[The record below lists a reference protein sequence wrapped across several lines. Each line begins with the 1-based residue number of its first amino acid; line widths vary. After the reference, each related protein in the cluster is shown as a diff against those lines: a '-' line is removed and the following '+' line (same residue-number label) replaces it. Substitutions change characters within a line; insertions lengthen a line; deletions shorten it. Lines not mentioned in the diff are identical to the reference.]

1 MEGIL
6 AVGGFWLVM
15 LAIVMKKPLMAYLES
30 RKTKALSDADAN
42 FLERVNALEGSMVT
56 MGKDIQEMKDTSE
69 FAHKLMIDSAQQI
82 AEAHK
87 LLTRN
92 AQDLSEAQKLLAT
105 AKHEA
110 GTTKVTVIA
119 PAKEEPKLLSTSAPL
134 INELGK
140 IVDNST
146 VRFERVLPAPIEK
159 VWQYLTSSECL
170 PEWLAE
176 GSIDQ
181 RFGGKVK
188 LNFDVE
194 AVPERAGKGEV
205 IEGAVTF
212 IDPLRALAYS
222 WGTPGSDET
231 SNVSMQVTSEGDKT
245 ALVLTHTQ
253 LPAEAMAEVMAG
265 WHAHL
270 DVLKARL
277 ADVTPPDFRK
287 RFKEVLQTY
296 VAIVATTL
304 LVVGAAAQ
312 SAEASSLSPESYGA
326 LKVQRTNA
334 AAKYDAIA
342 RDADDLKRRI
352 ADLKRDNTAEADS
365 AAGSLEGKLD
375 SEYRDMKNLEFTIRD
390 IDNAMK

>member
-6 AVGGFWLVM
+6 AVAGFWIVM
-15 LAIVMKKPLMAYLES
+15 LAIVMKKPLMTYLEA
-30 RKTKALSDADAN
+30 KKAKGLSDADAN
-42 FLERVNALEGSMVT
+42 ILERVQNLEGSIVT

-87 LLTRN
+87 LLTHN
-92 AQDLSEAQKLLAT
+92 AQELAEAQKLLST

-119 PAKEEPKLLSTSAPL
+119 PPKEEPKLLSTSAPL

-140 IVDNST
+140 IVDDST
-146 VRFERVLPAPIEK
+146 VRFERVLPAPIER

-170 PEWLAE
+170 PEWLGE

-188 LNFDVE
+188 LKLDNEGVE
-194 AVPERAGKGEV
+194 SDRRVDN
-205 IEGAVTF
+205 IEGTVTF
-212 IDPLRALAYS
+212 IDPLRALAYT
-222 WGTPGSDET
+222 WGAAGGDATT
-231 SNVSMQVTSEGDKT
+231 NVSMQVSTVGEQTS
-245 ALVLTHTQ
+245 LVLTHTH

-265 WHAHL
+265 WHALL
-270 DVLKARL
+270 DILKARL
-277 ADVTPPDFRK
+277 AEVPAPKFNK

-296 VAIVATTL
+296 IAIVATTI
-304 LVVGAAAQ
+304 VASTAATQAA
-312 SAEASSLSPESYGA
+312 SASSLSPDTYA
-326 LKVQRTNA
+326 TLKTERSHA

-342 RDADDLKRRI
+342 RDADDLKKRI
-352 ADLKRDNTAEADS
+352 AELKRDTSREAES
-365 AAGSLEGKLD
+365 ARSSLERKLD
-375 SEYRDMKNLEFTIRD
+375 DESRDLKDLELTIKD
-390 IDNAMK
+390 LDNAMR

>member
-6 AVGGFWLVM
+6 AVGGFWLFWI
-15 LAIVMKKPLMAYLES
+15 AIVMKKPLMAYIENKKGKGES
-30 RKTKALSDADAN
+30 AIDAN
-42 FLERVNALEGSMVT
+42 MLERVSALEGSMVT

-87 LLTRN
+87 LLSKN
-92 AQDLSEAQKLLAT
+92 ASELAEAQQLLAT

-119 PAKEEPKLLSTSAPL
+119 PPKDEPKLIGSTAPM

-140 IVDNST
+140 IIDEST
-146 VRFERVLPAPIEK
+146 CRFERVLPAPIEK

-170 PEWLAE
+170 PEWLGE

-188 LNFDVE
+188 LQFDNSDVE
-194 AVPERAGKGEV
+194 SDRKFESV
-205 IEGAVTF
+205 EGTVTF

-222 WGTPGSDET
+222 WGEPGSDKAT
-231 SNVSMQVTSEGDKT
+231 QVSMQVTSVGDQT
-245 ALVLTHTQ
+245 TLVLTHSQ
-253 LPAEAMAEVMAG
+253 LPTEAMAEVMAG
-265 WHAHL
+265 WHAIL
-270 DVLKARL
+270 DALKARL
-277 ADVTPPDFRK
+277 AGLTPTKFSK

-296 VAIVATTL
+296 IAVVATTL
-304 LVVGAAAQ
+304 VVASVASQ
-312 SAEASSLSPESYGA
+312 SAEASNLSPETYNT

-334 AAKYDAIA
+334 EAKYEAIA
-342 RDADDLKRRI
+342 RDAEDLKRRI
-352 ADLKRDNTAEADS
+352 AELKRDNTSEAAS
-365 AAGSLEGKLD
+365 AAGSLESKLD
-375 SEYRDMKNLEFTIRD
+375 SSYRELKDLDYTIRD
-390 IDNAMK
+390 LDNAMR

>member
-15 LAIVMKKPLMAYLES
+15 LAIVVKKPIMAYLE
-30 RKTKALSDADAN
+30 TKKAKGLSDADAN
-42 FLERVNALEGSMVT
+42 ILERVNALEGSMVT
-56 MGKDIQEMKDTSE
+56 LGKDIQEMKDTSE

-87 LLTRN
+87 LLSKN
-92 AQDLSEAQKLLAT
+92 AQDLAEAQKLLST

-119 PAKEEPKLLSTSAPL
+119 PPKEEPKLLGTSAPM
-134 INELGK
+134 INEHGK
-140 IVDNST
+140 IIDDST

-188 LNFDVE
+188 LEFDANE
-194 AVPERAGKGEV
+194 VPEREGKGCS
-205 IEGAVTF
+205 IEGSVNF
-212 IDPLRALAYS
+212 IEPLRALAFS
-222 WGTPGSDET
+222 WNKAEGDFN
-231 SNVSMQVTSEGDKT
+231 SNVSIQVSSQGEQTS
-245 ALVLTHTQ
+245 LILTHSQ
-253 LPAEAMAEVMAG
+253 LPGDRMAEVMAG

-270 DVLKARL
+270 DILKARL
-277 ADVTPPDFRK
+277 SAAIPPSFRK
-287 RFKEVLQTY
+287 RYKEVLQTY
-296 VAIVATTL
+296 VAIVATTI
-304 LVVGAAAQ
+304 VAATAGAQAAD
-312 SAEASSLSPESYGA
+312 ASSLNQATYES
-326 LKVQRTNA
+326 LKTERSHA

-352 ADLKRDNTAEADS
+352 ADLKRDNSVEADG
-365 AAGSLEGKLD
+365 ARGSLESRLAD
-375 SEYRDMKNLEFTIRD
+375 ENRDLKDLELTIRD
-390 IDNAMK
+390 LDNAMK

>member
-6 AVGGFWLVM
+6 AVAGFWIVM
-15 LAIVMKKPLMAYLES
+15 LAIVMKKPLMTYLE
-30 RKTKALSDADAN
+30 TKKAKGVSDADAN
-42 FLERVNALEGSMVT
+42 ILSRVQNLEGSLVT

-87 LLTRN
+87 LLTQN
-92 AQDLSEAQKLLAT
+92 AHELAQAQKLLST

-119 PAKEEPKLLSTSAPL
+119 PPKEEPKLLSTSAPMV
-134 INELGK
+134 NELGK
-140 IVDNST
+140 IIDEST
-146 VRFERVLPAPIEK
+146 VRFERVLPAPIER

-170 PEWLAE
+170 PEWLGE

-188 LNFDVE
+188 LKLDNEGVE
-194 AVPERAGKGEV
+194 SERRIDN
-205 IEGAVTF
+205 IEGTVTF

-222 WGTPGSDET
+222 WGAAGSDAT
-231 SNVSMQVTSEGDKT
+231 TNVSMQLSTVGEQTSF
-245 ALVLTHTQ
+245 VLTHSQ

-265 WHAHL
+265 WHAIL
-270 DVLKARL
+270 DILKARL
-277 ADVTPPDFRK
+277 AAVPAPKFNK

-296 VAIVATTL
+296 IAIVATTI
-304 LVVGAAAQ
+304 VASTVATQAA
-312 SAEASSLSPESYGA
+312 SASSLSSDTYA
-326 LKVQRTNA
+326 TLKTERSHA

-342 RDADDLKRRI
+342 RDADDLKKRI
-352 ADLKRDNTAEADS
+352 AELKRDTSQEAES
-365 AAGSLEGKLD
+365 ARSSLERKLD
-375 SEYRDMKNLEFTIRD
+375 DESRDLKDLELTIKD
-390 IDNAMK
+390 LDNAMK

>member
-6 AVGGFWLVM
+6 AVAGFWIVM
-15 LAIVMKKPLMAYLES
+15 LALVMKKPLMTYLEN
-30 RKTKALSDADAN
+30 KKAKGVSDADAN
-42 FLERVNALEGSMVT
+42 ILVRVQNLEGSMVT

-87 LLTRN
+87 LLTQN
-92 AQDLSEAQKLLAT
+92 AHDLSQAQKLLST

-119 PAKEEPKLLSTSAPL
+119 PPKEEPKLLSTSAPMV
-134 INELGK
+134 NDLGK
-140 IVDNST
+140 IIDDST
-146 VRFERVLPAPIEK
+146 VRFERVLPASIER

-176 GSIDQ
+176 GKIDQ

-188 LNFDVE
+188 LKFDVE
-194 AVPERAGKGEV
+194 AVPERAGKGEN
-205 IEGAVTF
+205 IEGSVTF

-222 WGTPGSDET
+222 WGAPGSDAVT
-231 SNVSMQVTSEGDKT
+231 NVSMQVSTVGDQTS
-245 ALVLTHTQ
+245 LVLTHSQ

-277 ADVTPPDFRK
+277 ADVAAPDFRK

-296 VAIVATTL
+296 VAIVATTI
-304 LVVGAAAQ
+304 VASTVAVQ
-312 SAEASSLSPESYGA
+312 SASASSLSSETYA
-326 LKVQRTNA
+326 TLKTERSHA

-352 ADLKRDNTAEADS
+352 ADLKRDTSQEADS
-365 AAGSLEGKLD
+365 ARGSLEQKLAD
-375 SEYRDMKNLEFTIRD
+375 ENRDLKDLELTIKD
-390 IDNAMK
+390 LDNAMR